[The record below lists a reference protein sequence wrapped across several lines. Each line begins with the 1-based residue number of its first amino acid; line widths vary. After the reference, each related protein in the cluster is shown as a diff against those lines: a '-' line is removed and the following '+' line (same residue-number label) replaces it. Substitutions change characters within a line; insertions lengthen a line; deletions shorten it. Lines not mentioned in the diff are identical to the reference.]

1 MSLADELLADL
12 EDDDVLEEDFEAEPM
27 LVDGVVA
34 HKESTQKQ
42 YSSVRNL
49 ATIIDSEE
57 LKHVMDEIGSRQ
69 SSGEGKL
76 KYQNK
81 IESRLILCFCSF
93 FYKMSN

>member
-12 EDDDVLEEDFEAEPM
+12 EDDDVLDEDFEAEPM
-27 LVDGVVA
+27 LVDGVGD

-57 LKHVMDEIGSRQ
+57 LKRVMVEIGSRQ
-69 SSGEGKL
+69 STGEGKL
-76 KYQNK
+76 NNQNI
-81 IESRLILCFCSF
+81 IESRLIFLCF
-93 FYKMSN
+93 